1 MSSAYDIEAI
11 NSLVAP
17 EITNT
22 TYSQCIN
29 VASKWI
35 VVEDWLDHPLINI
48 DHGEYD
54 GLFGSRRCENS
65 LTNNSIFVSVS
76 AIENYL
82 TSKSVTK
89 MSSRSLCCRCIR
101 KRITRGEIIC
111 NNMYNK

>member
-1 MSSAYDIEAI
+1 MNECFRGICVRSGIVGNNCRLCASAYDIEAI

-54 GLFGSRRCENS
+54 GSVVGDVKIVLPTIVFLS
-65 LTNNSIFVSVS
+65 LSVPLKT
-76 AIENYL
+76 I
-82 TSKSVTK
+82 
-89 MSSRSLCCRCIR
+89 
-101 KRITRGEIIC
+101 
-111 NNMYNK
+111 